1 MKLSRQI
8 AAIGGLRRMRD
19 YGSMGQRESR
29 NVNSYYAGPQGKQ
42 IILIA
47 FLLSVIIHASTIMAF
62 QGILPLPWF
71 RGKHA
76 YRVYLMRP
84 PVKEIMKDSEENQP
98 ATSQIPTEPPVENK
112 EATISLDTRD
122 PTYHPYTKLLKDR
135 ILSHWMYPLSARENL
150 IQGSLLIVFRLDRD
164 GNLISCDIARSS
176 GHGILDTYALD
187 SIRSATPFPPFPED
201 IQVQFLNIN
210 ASFAY
215 QLTFEQ

>member
-1 MKLSRQI
+1 
-8 AAIGGLRRMRD
+8 MRD
-19 YGSMGQRESR
+19 YGSMDQRESR
-29 NVNSYYAGPQGKQ
+29 NVNSDYAGSQGKQ
-42 IILIA
+42 IILIT

-62 QGILPLPWF
+62 QGIFPLPWF
-71 RGKHA
+71 RGKHRA
-76 YRVYLMRP
+76 YKVYLMRP

-98 ATSQIPTEPPVENK
+98 ATSQIPTEPPVKNK
-112 EATISLDTRD
+112 EETISLDTRD
-122 PTYHPYTKLLKDR
+122 PTYHPYTKVLKDR

-164 GNLISCDIARSS
+164 GNLISSTIARSS

-187 SIRSATPFPPFPED
+187 SIRSAIPFPPFPED

-215 QLTFEQ
+215 QLKFEE